1 MGLWKERERERETS
15 SYQSLMGVH
24 SFAQVLLRTQVFA
37 RTLSLALSV
46 FFFTYVSKQI
56 HSHASGVGDAEY
68 LMLTTAL
75 GTTVPR
81 YIHSDAKVHM
91 HIYTYVYLCTYNA
104 NPKKRIFCF
113 KSIQRRQRQRQRQRQ
128 RRGQRA
134 LCNTIQVKTVA
145 VAPPLTILLNRQPP

>member
-1 MGLWKERERERETS
+1 MERERERKRDKQLPISDGRAFICTS
-15 SYQSLMGVH
+15 FVAHTSFCAYSL
-24 SFAQVLLRTQVFA
+24 SRSLR
-37 RTLSLALSV
+37 L
-46 FFFTYVSKQI
+46 FFTYVSKQI
-56 HSHASGVGDAEY
+56 HTHASGVGDAEY